1 MSARQRSG
9 AVGSDRR
16 TVLLSGL
23 AGAGI
28 ADRAGCRDGGRRPRR
43 APGRRRVA
51 DGPAPAPAPASSP
64 SPCPRPDAHAVARP
78 TGFRGAHQNGIL
90 EPPPAH
96 ATLVALDL
104 VPGADAGTVRRLL
117 TVWTDDIE
125 RLTSGRGTLTDLE
138 PELARVT
145 AQLTVTVGVGRSVVD
160 LAAAPVPDWLG
171 PLPALPIDRLE
182 ERWSGGDLLLQI
194 CATSPTTVA
203 HAQRRLLAGV
213 ADLARVR
220 WVQRGFREPHEGPG
234 VPMRNLFGQVDGTV
248 QPDVAGVDADL
259 LWVGDEGPSW
269 LRGGSSVVV
278 RRIAMDLDAWDRADR
293 LSRENAMGRR
303 LDTGAPV
310 TGTDLQA
317 APDLDAVDA
326 LGFHVIDDAS
336 HLRRAHATAP
346 HERFLRRPYSYD
358 DPPKGGET
366 SASGLVFIAF
376 QADPVRQFL
385 PVQRRL
391 AEVDLLN
398 LWTTPVGSAVFA
410 VLPGAAPGEI
420 LGEALLT

>member
-1 MSARQRSG
+1 MSPLDHERPP
-9 AVGSDRR
+9 GSDRR

-23 AGAGI
+23 AGAGL
-28 ADRAGCRDGGRRPRR
+28 ATGLAAVTVVGARA
-43 APGRRRVA
+43 APATGPA
-51 DGPAPAPAPASSP
+51 AAPATGAPTGPAPAAP
-64 SPCPRPDAHAVARP
+64 PDWARALARP
-78 TGFRGAHQNGIL
+78 AGFRGAHQAGIL

-96 ATLVALDL
+96 ASLVALDL
-104 VPGADAGTVRRLL
+104 LPGADGHTVRRLL

-125 RLTSGRGTLTDLE
+125 RLTSGRGPLTDLE

-145 AQLTVTVGVGRSVVD
+145 AALTVTVGVGRAVVD
-160 LAAAPVPDWLG
+160 LVGAAAPGWLA

-234 VPMRNLFGQVDGTV
+234 VPMRNLLGQVDGTV
-248 QPDVAGVDADL
+248 QPDVDGADATL
-259 LWVGDEGPSW
+259 LWAGTDAPAW
-269 LRGGSSVVV
+269 LRGGTSVVV
-278 RRIAMDLDAWDRADR
+278 RRIAMDLDRWDRADR
-293 LSRENAMGRR
+293 AARENAIGRR

-310 TGTDLQA
+310 TGTAAED
-317 APDLDAVDA
+317 APDLEAVDE
-326 LGFHVIDDAS
+326 LGFHRIDDAA
-336 HLRRAHATAP
+336 HLRRAHAAAP

-358 DPPKGGET
+358 DPPEGGAT
-366 SASGLVFIAF
+366 SSSGLVFIAY

-391 AEVDLLN
+391 AEADLLN

-410 VLPGAAPGEI
+410 VLPGAAAGEI
-420 LGEALLT
+420 LGEALLA